1 MNNFYEDMAN
11 LLEADTVKDE
21 DVLKSFECWDFLT
34 RLTIIATADSKYG
47 VNISADDV
55 DNAMTIGGVKKLFK
69 IE

>member
-21 DVLKSFECWDFLT
+21 DVLKSFECWDSLT